1 MLQYR
6 DVCLW
11 TREQYMGFRHMSRK
25 GAGLGIFPG
34 EPQQGRQSDRHAHAA
49 HRTEGGA
56 TVKFLTSTFGPVPRD
71 RSYPLAIYIRW
82 QYIIRLD

>member
-1 MLQYR
+1 MLQHC

-25 GAGLGIFPG
+25 GARLGLFPG

-49 HRTEGGA
+49 HRTEGEVA
-56 TVKFLTSTFGPVPRD
+56 FEFLTSIFGPVLRD
-71 RSYPLAIYIRW
+71 RSYPTGN
-82 QYIIRLD
+82 IIRLD